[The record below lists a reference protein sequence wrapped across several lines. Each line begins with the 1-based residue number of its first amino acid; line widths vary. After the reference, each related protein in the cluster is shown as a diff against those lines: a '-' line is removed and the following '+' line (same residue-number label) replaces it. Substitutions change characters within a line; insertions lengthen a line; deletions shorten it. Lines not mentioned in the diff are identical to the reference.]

1 MLHSAKV
8 FQVSLE
14 IGVEFETLRMKF
26 EFDEKFDVELLAP
39 GNYIH
44 GIEAG

>member
-26 EFDEKFDVELLAP
+26 EFDKKFDVELLAP

-44 GIEAG
+44 GVEAG